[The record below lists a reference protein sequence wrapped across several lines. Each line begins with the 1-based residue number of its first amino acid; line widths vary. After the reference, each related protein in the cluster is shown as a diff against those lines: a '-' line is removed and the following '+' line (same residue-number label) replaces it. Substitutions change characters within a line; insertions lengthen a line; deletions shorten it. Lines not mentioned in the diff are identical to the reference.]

1 MAKGLAMGLN
11 KGHILT
17 KIEVPSNTK
26 EKRPRKRI
34 SVIRKVVHEITG
46 HAPYERK
53 AMEILKQSKANGQK
67 LAYKLLKKSLGTH
80 RRALRKREELQ
91 TAVAHH
97 EK

>member
-11 KGHILT
+11 KGHVLT

-26 EKRPRKRI
+26 EKRPRKRV

-46 HAPYERK
+46 HAPFERK
-53 AMEILKQSKANGQK
+53 VMEILKQSKANSQK
-67 LAYKLLKKSLGTH
+67 LAYKLLKKALGTH